1 VEISAALVKELREKT
16 GAGMMDCKKALAECG
31 ADMEKAIEL
40 LRKKGLAAAAK
51 KAGRIASEG
60 TIAGL
65 VAADGHSAALVEVNC
80 ETDFVARNEEFQAFA
95 KSFARQVLEQ
105 SKAETGTGAELL
117 EQAFVE
123 DTTMT
128 LDAALNARV
137 AKIGE
142 KLDLRRFCR
151 YETTETG
158 LVGTYIHLGGKIG
171 VLVELKTDKDV
182 ATEAAAQELARDL
195 AMQVAASNPT
205 VVSRQDVP
213 AEQIEAERRILSEQ
227 DEIKTK
233 PEAVRPKIVEGRLN
247 KYFEQVCLLEQAFI
261 KEPGTSVQSMMDTRA
276 KALGVSM
283 QVVRFTKFV
292 LGEGLEKR
300 QDDFAAEV
308 MAQMGR

>member
-1 VEISAALVKELREKT
+1 MEISAALVKELREKT
-16 GAGMMDCKKALAECG
+16 GAGMMDCKKALTECG
-31 ADMEKAIEL
+31 GDIEKAAEL

-60 TIAGL
+60 TIAAV
-65 VAADGHSAALVEVNC
+65 VAPDGHSAAIVEVNC

-95 KSFARQVLEQ
+95 KSFARQVLENAT
-105 SKAETGTGAELL
+105 SEVGTGADLL

-123 DTTMT
+123 DTTLT

-142 KLDLRRFCR
+142 KIDLRRYSRF
-151 YETTETG
+151 TAQGTG

-171 VLVELKTDKDV
+171 VLVEVKTDKDIAGE
-182 ATEAAAQELARDL
+182 ATAQELVRDL

-205 VVSRQDVP
+205 VISRGEVP
-213 AEQIEAERRILSEQ
+213 AELVEAERRILSEQ

-247 KYFEQVCLLEQAFI
+247 KYFEQICLLEQAFI
-261 KEPGTSVQSMMDTRA
+261 KEPGTTVQGMIQNRT
-276 KALGVSM
+276 KALGATM
-283 QVVRFTKFV
+283 EVVRFTKFV

>member
-1 VEISAALVKELREKT
+1 MEISAALVKELREKT
-16 GAGMMDCKKALAECG
+16 GAGMMDCKKALAESG

-60 TIAGL
+60 TIASM
-65 VAADGHSAALVEVNC
+65 VAQDGRSATLVEVNC

-95 KSFARQVLEQ
+95 RSFARQALEQ
-105 SKAETGTGAELL
+105 AKSESGTGTELL
-117 EQAFVE
+117 EQAFVD
-123 DTTMT
+123 DTTLT

-142 KLDLRRFCR
+142 KIDLRRFAR
-151 YETTETG
+151 YETADTG

-171 VLVELKTDKDV
+171 VLVEVKTDKDV
-182 ATEAAAQELARDL
+182 ATDAAAQDLVRDL

-205 VVSRQDVP
+205 VVSRHDVP

-227 DEIKTK
+227 DEIKAK
-233 PEAVRPKIVEGRLN
+233 PEAVRPKIVEGRIN
-247 KYFEQVCLLEQAFI
+247 KYFEQICLLEQAFI
-261 KEPGTSVQSMMDTRA
+261 KEPGSSVQAMMDARA
-276 KALGVSM
+276 KTLGVSM

-308 MAQMGR
+308 MAQIGR